1 MRALVWLLV
10 VLVAAA
16 GACGAIN
23 TMYAAVAGR
32 IREFATVQAVGF
44 SRRAIVVSLV
54 QESVL
59 LAAFATLLA
68 TGLAILLIQG
78 VAVRF
83 TMGAFTLQLDRLA
96 LLVGCGSGLALG
108 IIGALPPAIRAFRL
122 PIAEA
127 LKAV

>member
-1 MRALVWLLV
+1 
-10 VLVAAA
+10 
-16 GACGAIN
+16 
-23 TMYAAVAGR
+23 MYAAVAGR